1 MSSTQPTPPTDRAEL
16 ERDIVQTR
24 ERLAQTADALAAK
37 ADVKAQAQHKVDDV
51 KAQAQHKVD
60 DLKAQAQHKAADVKD
75 RAVTSVHGASES
87 APGSPKAQGGA
98 LVGVVVLTAVT
109 VWLVVRRKRR

>member
-16 ERDIVQTR
+16 ERDIVETR

-37 ADVKAQAQHKVDDV
+37 ADVKAQAQHKVDDL
-51 KAQAQHKVD
+51 KAQAQHKV
-60 DLKAQAQHKAADVKD
+60 ADVKE
-75 RAVTSVHGASES
+75 RAVTQVHGASDS
-87 APGSPKAQGGA
+87 APGSPKVQGGA
-98 LVGVVVLTAVT
+98 LVGVVVVLTAVT